1 LLKIWALIL
10 LAVVGI
16 ALSASAAEFPIDLNR
31 ASLEEIKELPISG
44 DVALAIYEHRE
55 YRAFFN
61 SIYDLMKVPGIDP
74 MMLET
79 LKPLVRIEPVEENE
93 VARRMNIAQR
103 MVRAWGS
110 SESTNEGLID
120 MWIDIAKDP
129 PNINTADIYDLM
141 NMQNVSPV
149 DAVAIVNHRNA
160 IGTYRSRRDLRYTP
174 GLSGWG
180 YYNLRSL
187 IKYEDK
193 ARGGDLHGTY
203 QLRVKAFGYYSDTVE
218 LLKQDV
224 MSAQNVY
231 DSWWDRLSLDNV
243 RPAVAHKVYLKYFL
257 SEQTAARIGLHV
269 YKRWGEIDYDTHLKG
284 FVAFEDFGFG
294 DFKVDKVVFGTFL
307 AGWGQGL
314 VMENSDYFKARKSG
328 YSWDKR
334 YYGVLGDVS
343 RTDTYKHKGIGL
355 QFSWNWL
362 KGIGFF
368 SNDWKDAVINKD
380 GSVFAPVIMT
390 PSVENDVLDE
400 YALLPIRNVRAGIAR
415 DVLHEKTYGGNL
427 RFVYAPGSHVGV
439 SGYESRYNRNFD
451 PMMGETFIAREDKI
465 TAVDNEIFSM
475 YRSPGKYR
483 RIHGL
488 EWQHVYKNFCAQMEY
503 AEMHIDGSV
512 LKLGDDPKAFVASL
526 WTQYN
531 NLHFLAL
538 FRNHDLGFDNPYSR
552 GFSNYRKF
560 RGTILEDFWYLKD
573 PMYGMLA
580 VNSPAPQAERG
591 FYITTRYR
599 LTNNIIPSLE
609 YDRWTRLA
617 DGAGYSRFIGKLEW
631 RFLHPLRFKI
641 RQQWQGR
648 HADNSLTPMS
658 YHLDETRIELEMRL
672 SNYNMVEFMYIRG
685 GTGWPPRP
693 RLVGN
698 VAPDGGH
705 PVEGQAFMPN
715 NSILMRVIHNFNDKF
730 NMSLGAIAYDGFV
743 WYFEES
749 EFMPIDGRNSVK
761 VWINFQERISDR
773 LWLEIKAAWDRGEP
787 LTNVDIRQY
796 NQPYGNDIDYDFL
809 VGKHNYFRIQLDY
822 IW

>member
-1 LLKIWALIL
+1 LLKVRVLIL
-10 LAVVGI
+10 LAAAGI
-16 ALSASAAEFPIDLNR
+16 ALSAHAAEFPIDLNR
-31 ASLEEIKELPISG
+31 ATLEEMKELPVSE
-44 DVALAIYEHRE
+44 DLAVAIYQHRE
-55 YRAFFN
+55 YRAFFE
-61 SIYDLMKVPGIDP
+61 SVYDLMKVPGVDART
-74 MMLET
+74 LES
-79 LKPLVRIEPVEENE
+79 LKPLVSIEPVEPDE
-93 VARRMNIAQR
+93 IAQR
-103 MVRAWGS
+103 MDVAQRTVRSWGS

-129 PNINTADIYDLM
+129 PNINTADVYDLM

-149 DAVAIVNHRNA
+149 DAVAIVNHREA
-160 IGTYRSRRDLRYTP
+160 IGTYRGRSDLRYTP

-187 IKYEDK
+187 IRYEDK
-193 ARGGDLHGTY
+193 ARAGDLHGTY
-203 QLRVKAFGYYSDTVE
+203 QLRVKSFGYYSDTEE

-224 MSAQNVY
+224 LSAPGVY
-231 DSWWDRLSLDNV
+231 DSWWDRLQLQNV
-243 RPAVAHKVYLKYFL
+243 QPEVAHKVYLKYFL
-257 SEQTAARIGLHV
+257 DEQTAARLGLHV
-269 YKRWGEIDYDTHLKG
+269 WKRWGETEYDTHLKG
-284 FVAFEDFGFG
+284 FVAFEDFGYG
-294 DFKVDKVVFGTFL
+294 DFHVDKLVFGTFL

-343 RTDTYKHKGIGL
+343 RTDTYKHKGLGL
-355 QFSWNWL
+355 QFTWNRL

-368 SNDWKDAVINKD
+368 SNDWKDAVLNAD
-380 GSVFAPVIMT
+380 GSVFAPIIMT
-390 PSVENDVLDE
+390 PGVENDVLE
-400 YALLPIRNVRAGIAR
+400 AYGLPPFR
-415 DVLHEKTYGGNL
+415 DVLHERTYGGNL
-427 RFVYAPGSHVGV
+427 RFAYAPGSHIGL

-451 PMMGETFIAREDKI
+451 PQMGKTIIAREDKI

-475 YRSPGKYR
+475 YKSPGKYR
-483 RIHGL
+483 RIHGI

-503 AEMHIDGSV
+503 AEMQIDGSV

-531 NLHFLAL
+531 NLQFLAL

-552 GFSNYRKF
+552 GFSNYEKF
-560 RGTILEDFWYLKD
+560 RGTMLEDFWYLTD

-580 VNSPAPQAERG
+580 VNSTAPQAERG
-591 FYITTRYR
+591 FYINTRYR
-599 LTNNIIPSLE
+599 LTTSIIPSLE

-617 DGAGYSRFIGKLEW
+617 DGASYSRFVGRLEW
-631 RFLHPLRFKI
+631 RFLHPLRLRI

-648 HADNSLTPMS
+648 HRDNSLTPMS

-672 SNYNMVEFMYIRG
+672 SDYDLVEFIYIRG
-685 GTGWPPRP
+685 GTEWPPRP

-698 VAPDGGH
+698 AAPDGDH
-705 PVEGQAFMPN
+705 PLEGQAFLPN
-715 NSILMRVIHNFNDKF
+715 NSILMRVMHNFNDRF
-730 NMSLGAIAYDGFV
+730 NISLGAIAYDGFV

-761 VWINFQERISDR
+761 LWVNFQERISDM
-773 LWLEIKAAWDRGEP
+773 LWLEIKGAWDRAEP
-787 LTNVDIRQY
+787 ITNVDVREY
-796 NQPYGNDIDYDFL
+796 NRPYGDSIDFDFL
-809 VGKHNYFRIQLDY
+809 LRKHNYFRIQLDY